1 MSFEYIPV
9 FIVHSCHATTTTHP
23 LREFFQDQD
32 VIRAIAAGISRAGKP
47 EVIRATT
54 TGAGSCASN
63 NGPIVTWATDKEIA
77 KEFVET
83 TLKDAWETADD
94 WFVR

>member
-1 MSFEYIPV
+1 MVVQASK
-9 FIVHSCHATTTTHP
+9 P

-32 VIRAIAAGISRAGKP
+32 AIRAIAAGISRAGKP

-94 WFVR
+94 WFLR

>member
-1 MSFEYIPV
+1 MVVQASK
-9 FIVHSCHATTTTHP
+9 P

-32 VIRAIAAGISRAGKP
+32 AIRAIAAGISRAGKP

-83 TLKDAWETADD
+83 TLKNAWETADD

>member
-1 MSFEYIPV
+1 MGAQASKP
-9 FIVHSCHATTTTHP
+9 S
-23 LREFFQDQD
+23 REFFHDRHA
-32 VIRAIAAGISRAGKP
+32 ISTIAAGKCRAGKT
-47 EVIRATT
+47 EVIRSTT

-63 NGPIVTWATDKEIA
+63 NGPIVMWATDKEIA

>member
-1 MSFEYIPV
+1 
-9 FIVHSCHATTTTHP
+9 
-23 LREFFQDQD
+23 
-32 VIRAIAAGISRAGKP
+32 
-47 EVIRATT
+47 
-54 TGAGSCASN
+54 
-63 NGPIVTWATDKEIA
+63 IA

>member
-1 MSFEYIPV
+1 
-9 FIVHSCHATTTTHP
+9 
-23 LREFFQDQD
+23 
-32 VIRAIAAGISRAGKP
+32 
-47 EVIRATT
+47 
-54 TGAGSCASN
+54 
-63 NGPIVTWATDKEIA
+63 

>member
-1 MSFEYIPV
+1 MSCLQYLSKFTDFP
-9 FIVHSCHATTTTHP
+9 CPTHAP
-23 LREFFQDQD
+23 LREFFHNRHT
-32 VIRAIAAGISRAGKP
+32 ISAIAAGISRAGKP

>member
-1 MSFEYIPV
+1 MVVQE
-9 FIVHSCHATTTTHP
+9 CKP

-32 VIRAIAAGISRAGKP
+32 AIRAIAAGISRAGKP